1 MYLAIDIGGTKTLVA
16 SLNND
21 GVITERVRFET
32 SHDYKEFISA
42 LADNVAKLSTN
53 NFLACGVGAPGRLDP
68 KRQKV
73 IAMGNLPW
81 TNIPIREDLSRFIS
95 CPIVVENDAKLAGL
109 SESMLLKGKY
119 GRVLFVTISTGIGI
133 GLIVNQA
140 IDPGLADSE
149 GGFVLVEHHGKTEH
163 WEEVAS
169 GEAIVR
175 LYGKK
180 AKDITDKATWKRI
193 AHDIGLGLSD
203 LISVIQPEV
212 IVIGGS
218 VGSYFDR
225 YKKPLEETLHRYEL
239 PLTKVPPI
247 IGAARPDDAVLY
259 GCYDLAK
266 SVYGKIDS

>member
-16 SLNND
+16 SLD
-21 GVITERVRFET
+21 DHGVITERIRFET
-32 SHDYKEFISA
+32 PQNYKDLIKDLE
-42 LADNVAKLSTN
+42 DNVAKLSTN

-68 KRQKV
+68 KRRTI

-81 TNIPIREDLSRFIS
+81 TNIPIHDDISRFVD
-95 CPIVVENDAKLAGL
+95 CPVVVENDAKLAGL
-109 SESMLLKGKY
+109 SEAMLLKDKY
-119 GRVLFVTISTGIGI
+119 SRVLFVTISTGIGI
-133 GLIVNQA
+133 GLIVDQS

-149 GGFVLVEHHGKTEH
+149 GGQVLVEHNGKAEH

-203 LISVIQPEV
+203 LVSVIQPEV

-225 YKKPLEETLHRYEL
+225 YKQPLLDTLRRYEL
-239 PLTKVPPI
+239 PITKVPPV

-266 SVYGKIDS
+266 KVHGKTNT